1 MRKTKIDYKLVNKAE
16 IARRLGITA
25 SYVHQL
31 LAGKKTGPRAEK
43 WLKRI
48 EDIATDRAA

>member
-1 MRKTKIDYKLVNKAE
+1 MKKVKIDYKLLNKTE
-16 IARRLGITA
+16 IARRLGISQ

-31 LAGKKTGPRAEK
+31 LSGKKTGSKAEY

-48 EDIATDRAA
+48 ADIATDRAA